1 MATNLPTFLKDL
13 IVPEV
18 MGDMISGKIPSKIM
32 VSPFAKIDTTLQ
44 GNPGD
49 TKTVPSFQY
58 IGDAVDMA
66 EGETVDLSV
75 LTASTTQFT
84 IKKIMKSVGLTDEAV
99 LSGLGNPVGQ
109 VNMQLAKAIASKM
122 DNDCMDILTTVQ
134 VLDEDGLTVLTPG
147 VQRIFDGS
155 ASQLKY
161 AGIVD
166 ALDMFDEEVESEK
179 VMFIHPKQRTTI
191 RKDSDFLSADKYK
204 GGVMLSGE
212 IGTIAGVRLVI
223 SKKVKEIEGV
233 YMNPIVKLGGDAE
246 VENTDDEL
254 AAFTIFMKRDTMVET
269 DRIPR
274 STTTE
279 ITANKFYGVALT
291 DQSKVVLAKFKK

>member
-1 MATNLPTFLKDL
+1 MATNIPTFLKDL

-49 TKTVPSFQY
+49 TKTVPAFQY

-66 EGETVDLSV
+66 EGETVDLSI
-75 LTASTTQFT
+75 LTASTTTFT
-84 IKKIMKSVGLTDEAV
+84 IKKVMKSVGLTDEAV

-109 VNMQLAKAIASKM
+109 VNMQLAKSIASKM
-122 DNDCMDILTTVQ
+122 DNDCMDILGTPY
-134 VLDEDGLTVLTPG
+134 DESAAPEG

-155 ASQLKY
+155 ATQLKY
-161 AGIVD
+161 AGVVD
-166 ALDMFDEEVESEK
+166 ALDLFDEEVESEK

-191 RKDSDFLSADKYK
+191 RKDSDFLSADKYT
-204 GGVMLSGE
+204 GGVMLTGE
-212 IGTIAGVRLVI
+212 IGKIAGVRLVV
-223 SKKVKEIEGV
+223 SKKVKEVEGV
-233 YMNPIVKLGGDAE
+233 YLNPIVKLGGDGE

-254 AAFTIFMKRDTMVET
+254 AAFTIFMKRDVMVET

-279 ITANKFYGVALT
+279 ITANEFYGVALT